1 MTARSRSRTRRP
13 EILIMCPSC
22 PVPRRARA
30 VAAATG
36 ESKHREVVQCSEK
49 SCELT
54 WLPQRTHLVSGPQA
68 A

>member
-1 MTARSRSRTRRP
+1 MTARSRTRRP

-30 VAAATG
+30 VGAATG
-36 ESKHREVVQCSEK
+36 EIKRRDVVQCSEK

-54 WLPQRTHLVSGPQA
+54 QLPQRTHLASSPQA